1 MDSYIDRVKNRV
13 INNNSGAPPFVL
25 ANDKNTYRPSSL
37 FSASSAPTI
46 RLQSSSATLIQPS
59 QQSSIP
65 PTRYGAGY
73 NRPPSILHPH
83 RQTGSGAP
91 THLLG
96 PILGAFAGLIVLAGF
111 VLCLV
116 RRRRPFSRT
125 QKVFHT
131 FQETNESKTRQG
143 WGTTMTHSWSTL
155 GSSSSAFSACPP
167 PPVYTPKD
175 TRRLTNTTLT
185 SMTATDTTLNTAT
198 PDAQL
203 SSQQYQPPLTVGAV
217 KSQSQIQTQTK
228 TKTKSITG
236 TNTLVDL
243 TPFRQNSLSSKN
255 QYTPQLAFS
264 PSAMGDRFSSESL
277 LHVAPAW
284 SSFMISAR
292 STEHPVNN
300 PNKTFQRK

>member
-1 MDSYIDRVKNRV
+1 MDSYIDRVKSR
-13 INNNSGAPPFVL
+13 IITNSGAPPFVL
-25 ANDKNTYRPSSL
+25 ANDYPNTYRPSSS
-37 FSASSAPTI
+37 FSASSVRT
-46 RLQSSSATLIQPS
+46 QSSSVSFRPS
-59 QQSSIP
+59 YTSTPRP
-65 PTRYGAGY
+65 PPGFVPGY
-73 NRPPSILHPH
+73 NRPPSILHQHKP
-83 RQTGSGAP
+83 P

-125 QKVFHT
+125 QKVLHT

-175 TRRLTNTTLT
+175 TRRLT
-185 SMTATDTTLNTAT
+185 AD
-198 PDAQL
+198 
-203 SSQQYQPPLTVGAV
+203 
-217 KSQSQIQTQTK
+217 
-228 TKTKSITG
+228 
-236 TNTLVDL
+236 TLVDL
-243 TPFRQNSLSSKN
+243 PPFRHNSLSSKN

-292 STEHPVNN
+292 STEHPVNH
-300 PNKTFQRK
+300 PNQTFQR